1 MHNFDG
7 TNPLLE
13 ALGDEPE
20 IKEITLTNSSAFI
33 IVEPLT
39 QVRLQPF
46 EKTVIQV
53 IGNAAYEH
61 IMANIN
67 QLNALKSDVIS
78 IETSEPEDGESG
90 NANNWELT
98 NAELSNGALTYT
110 GGSVDFG
117 FIFGTE
123 KAFGLSKRIS
133 TGYCYA
139 YDLPT
144 YLVDAV
150 NPFAEITTMIS
161 SHQNLSQA
169 FQNRN
174 QPICAYTSDFTT
186 DNGENTG
193 LRVGFTSRSGGV
205 MNDFEIS
212 NQRLNIKAAVAESTF
227 TVFARDLDTNA
238 TQAHTTNV
246 VGLLDQPMYLHVLV
260 RLRSPA
266 ADGLSNDQFNL
277 SFQEIF
283 GEA

>member
-1 MHNFDG
+1 MGFNINTEVNLDMTVRITG
-7 TNPLLE
+7 RDQVTGADLQKLNAALAAIE
-13 ALGDEPE
+13 ALGGVIDYPPVIIPE
-20 IKEITLTNSSAFI
+20 SQVTLTNCS
-33 IVEPLT
+33 
-39 QVRLQPF
+39 
-46 EKTVIQV
+46 
-53 IGNAAYEH
+53 YE
-61 IMANIN
+61 
-67 QLNALKSDVIS
+67 
-78 IETSEPEDGESG
+78 
-90 NANNWELT
+90 
-98 NAELSNGALTYT
+98 NGLLTYT

-117 FIFGTE
+117 FVFGTE
-123 KAFGLSKRIS
+123 KAFGLSKPIAA
-133 TGYCYA
+133 GYCYA
-139 YDLPT
+139 FDLPA
-144 YLVDAV
+144 YLIDAV

-193 LRVGFTSRSGGV
+193 LRVGFTSQSGGV

-212 NQRLNIKAAVAESTF
+212 NQRLNVKAAVAESTF
-227 TVFARDLDTNA
+227 NVFARDLDTNA
-238 TQAHTTNV
+238 TQMHTTNV

-266 ADGLSNDQFNL
+266 ADGLSNEQLHL